1 MSQSTHNL
9 PTTRSWRDI
18 PQPVRPVSMGREG
31 KKRLLLA
38 TGNIV
43 GLILV
48 LGGAVWG
55 GYHLFSVWST
65 TPTSITAPTKG
76 VPIRDFVVRTDGV
89 LDKPWVQRTLELPKA
104 VSLMELNLAD
114 LKRRLEESGQV
125 SKAVLERRF
134 PDVLAVTLQERTP
147 VARVRALI
155 GNADPVSFMVSRDGT
170 VYSGFGYD
178 VQMSDA
184 LPYIDGVKLIREG
197 SAFVPLEGMEAVAD
211 LLGTAQASAPA
222 LYHSFKIVSLARF
235 ALDRT
240 LTVKSTDVEVIT
252 FGASQDSFYRQI
264 ARLDYILEETRR
276 QNTGNVLK
284 SVNLAVGDKQVPV
297 AFDTA
302 SADREPSRSPAASAT
317 RPGSSPGTSFFTL
330 PSRNSSPSQRDF

>member
-1 MSQSTHNL
+1 MSQSTLNP

-18 PQPVRPVSMGREG
+18 PQPVRREQLGREG
-31 KKRLLLA
+31 KKRWILA
-38 TGNIV
+38 AGNIV

-48 LGGAVWG
+48 LGAAGWGA
-55 GYHLFSVWST
+55 YEIFNLWST
-65 TPTSITAPTKG
+65 NPTRITAPTKG

-89 LDKPWVQRTLELPKA
+89 LDKAWVQRTLELPKGT
-104 VSLMELNLAD
+104 SLMELNLAD

-147 VARVRALI
+147 VAQVRALI

-178 VQMSDA
+178 PAMA
-184 LPYIDGVKLIREG
+184 GGLPYIDGVKLIREG
-197 SAFVPLEGMEAVAD
+197 SAFVPIEGMEAVAD

-222 LYHSFKIVSLARF
+222 LYRSFKIVSLARF

-276 QNTGNVLK
+276 QNTAGQLK
-284 SVNLAVGDKQVPV
+284 SVNLAVGDKQVPI
-297 AFDTA
+297 AFETA
-302 SADREPSRSPAASAT
+302 ANDRDSARSAASTA
-317 RPGSSPGTSFFTL
+317 RPSSSAGASLFTF